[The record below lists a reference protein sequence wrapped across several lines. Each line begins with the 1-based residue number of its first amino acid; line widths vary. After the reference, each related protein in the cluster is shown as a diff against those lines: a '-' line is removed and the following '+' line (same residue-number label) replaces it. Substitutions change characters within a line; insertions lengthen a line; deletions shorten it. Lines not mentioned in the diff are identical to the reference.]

1 MNNNQTIKE
10 INAMSIKI
18 YRDYLKSEN
27 EDKIKSIETIYKTT
41 DKATLNYL
49 RNHNPNI
56 PYSINTVHLQNP
68 YKQPFR
74 LEGYATEENFK
85 VRPTSFK
92 VIMFNVIIN

>member
-1 MNNNQTIKE
+1 
-10 INAMSIKI
+10 MSIKI
-18 YRDYLKSEN
+18 YRGYLKSQD
-27 EDKIKSIETIYKTT
+27 EDKIKSIETTYKTT
-41 DKATLNYL
+41 DKATLNYI

-68 YKQPFR
+68 YQQSLR

-92 VIMFNVIIN
+92 VMIFNEIIN

>member
-1 MNNNQTIKE
+1 
-10 INAMSIKI
+10 MSIKI
-18 YRDYLKSEN
+18 YRGYLKSQD

-41 DKATLNYL
+41 DKATLNYI

-68 YKQPFR
+68 YQQSLR

-92 VIMFNVIIN
+92 VMIFNEIIN

>member
-1 MNNNQTIKE
+1 
-10 INAMSIKI
+10 MSIKI
-18 YRDYLKSEN
+18 YRGYLKSQD

-41 DKATLNYL
+41 DKATLNYI

-68 YKQPFR
+68 YHQSLR

-92 VIMFNVIIN
+92 VMIFNEIIN